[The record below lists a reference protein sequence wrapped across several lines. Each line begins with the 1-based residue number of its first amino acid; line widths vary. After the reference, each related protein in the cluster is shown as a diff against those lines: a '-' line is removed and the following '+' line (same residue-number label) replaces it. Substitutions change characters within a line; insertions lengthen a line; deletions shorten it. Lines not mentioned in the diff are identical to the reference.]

1 MHTSTV
7 RDDALLES
15 ATHDADLHTLS
26 EVIEHAGH
34 LLPAQGPITVF
45 IHHNTLHG
53 FEDLP
58 FNEAVQKAAYVFGCQ
73 PYLSEDRYRQELMR
87 GRIRFAEL
95 KEALEHDL
103 GDRAGEKVPC
113 FGTRL
118 DLRLAM
124 LQNPLRTG
132 PTEELV
138 WYVAEANALRRIR
151 RDVSAADRAR
161 LIAETRRWVIR
172 DLRGFDE
179 TSRNGSSNPAGDR
192 TIPDSLAELLF
203 RFGKSKMEYWS
214 DEDWESLTL
223 QALWRVCCD
232 GVRDIPS
239 FTTPPPLAVR
249 HRDVLL
255 EATGVDTDL
264 LVDDRLI
271 PLSAAF
277 LDQGFAHWQLPRR
290 DEGFYRAFCSLY
302 RLPWGPPDRWMR
314 GLAEEVGRL
323 LDEGIGPLE
332 SALESLRIL
341 GVAKEEWERY
351 VSATLLALRGW
362 AGMVR
367 QIEARGDRVVRPV
380 PQGSLVEFL
389 AIRLLLDRFAVAYT
403 ARSSLGIKTPVR
415 EFWRLARGWVDP
427 QWPLS
432 VEQRAFPVFQL
443 AQISGLSP
451 DVLYRLDKQE
461 WRTILQEIDSFSGL
475 ERRRVFHLAYERRF
489 YTQTADAVA
498 LHVRHPAPT
507 PSQPRFQAIFC
518 IDEREESLRRHVEE
532 LAPDATTFGTAGFFS
547 VAMYYRGVA
556 DAHFVPLC
564 PGVIRPGHWVA
575 EQVIDSHEQA
585 HQLRQKTRRALGMAS
600 FRFNVG
606 SRSLAP
612 GALLTA
618 VVGVLASIPLVARTL
633 LPRFTSRIS
642 RKLGRF
648 VESPPLTRL
657 QLERT
662 EEPPGE
668 EGGRLGFTLD
678 EMTDIGEKVL
688 REIGLTAGFSRLVFV
703 IGHGSSSLNNPHE
716 SAYDCGACGGA
727 RGGPNGRAL
736 AQMLNDGRV
745 RERLAGRGLV
755 VPAETYFVGGMHN
768 TSSDTLAF
776 FDLDLLPE
784 SHLAEFSQ
792 VREIFT
798 AACERNAHE
807 RSRRFESASLS
818 LSYGA
823 AHQHVE
829 ARSEDLAQVRPELGH
844 ATNALCIVGRRE
856 KTRGLFLDRRAFL
869 CSYDPTQDDTN
880 GTILTQNLKAVF
892 PVCAGINLEYYFSYV
907 DNVGWGSGSKL
918 PHNVV
923 ALLGVMEGALSDLR
937 TGLPWQMVEIH
948 EPVRIMFIIETTVE
962 AMLQIMDRNE
972 GIGKLCRNRW
982 VRLAVLDPAT
992 GELSLFQ
999 LGGFRPY
1006 QPQAGVLP
1014 KAASSVDWYRGW
1026 RDHLEFAEI
1035 EGQL

>member
-1 MHTSTV
+1 MRSRICRST
-7 RDDALLES
+7 RRS
-15 ATHDADLHTLS
+15 R
-26 EVIEHAGH
+26 
-34 LLPAQGPITVF
+34 
-45 IHHNTLHG
+45 
-53 FEDLP
+53 
-58 FNEAVQKAAYVFGCQ
+58 KAAHVFGCQ
-73 PYLSEDRYRQELMR
+73 PYLSEDRYRQELRR

-132 PTEELV
+132 PTDELV

-179 TSRNGSSNPAGDR
+179 TSRHGSSEPEGDR
-192 TIPDSLAELLF
+192 RIPDSLAELLF

-214 DEDWESLTL
+214 DEDWEGLTL

-232 GVRDIPS
+232 GVRDIPA
-239 FTTPPPLAVR
+239 FTTPAPLAIR

-271 PLSAAF
+271 PFCAAF
-277 LDQGFAHWQLPRR
+277 LDQGFAHWELPRR

-302 RLPWGPPDRWMR
+302 RLPWGPPDRWMG
-314 GLAEEVGRL
+314 GLAEEAGRL

-332 SALESLRIL
+332 SVLESLRIL
-341 GVAKEEWERY
+341 GVAEEEWERY
-351 VSATLLALRGW
+351 LSATFLVLRGW

-403 ARSSLGIKTPVR
+403 ARTSLGIKTPVR

-427 QWPLS
+427 QWPHS

-451 DVLYRLDKQE
+451 DVLYRLNKQE

-518 IDEREESLRRHVEE
+518 LDEREESIRRHIEE
-532 LAPDATTFGTAGFFS
+532 LAPDAATFGTAGFFS

-564 PGVIRPGHWVA
+564 PGVIRPGHWVV
-575 EQVIDSHEQA
+575 ERVIDSDEQA
-585 HQLRQKTRRALGMAS
+585 HQFRQKTRRALGMAS

-606 SRSLAP
+606 SRSLTL

-633 LPRFTSRIS
+633 FPRYTSRFS
-642 RKLGRF
+642 RTLGRF
-648 VESPPLTRL
+648 VGSTPLTRL

-662 EEPPGE
+662 DGAPGPE
-668 EGGRLGFTLD
+668 TGHLGYTVD
-678 EMTDIGEKVL
+678 EMTKIAEKVL
-688 REIGLTAGFSRLVFV
+688 REIGLTSGFSRLVFV
-703 IGHGSSSLNNPHE
+703 FGHGSTSLNNPHE
-716 SAYDCGACGGA
+716 SAHDCGACGGA
-727 RGGPNGRAL
+727 RGGPNARAL
-736 AQMLNDGRV
+736 AQMLNDSRI
-745 RERLAGRGLV
+745 RERLAQGGLSI
-755 VPAETYFVGGMHN
+755 PAETFFIGGMHN
-768 TSSDTLAF
+768 TSNETLTF
-776 FDLDLLPE
+776 YDLDLLPE
-784 SHLAEFSQ
+784 SHRSEFESVQ
-792 VREIFT
+792 RILEE
-798 AACERNAHE
+798 ACERNAHE
-807 RSRRFESASLS
+807 RSRRFQSAPLS
-818 LSYGA
+818 LSFAGA
-823 AHQHVE
+823 RQHVE
-829 ARSEDLAQVRPELGH
+829 TGRKTWRRSGPSGGTRPTPS
-844 ATNALCIVGRRE
+844 ASWVG
-856 KTRGLFLDRRAFL
+856 A
-869 CSYDPTQDDTN
+869 
-880 GTILTQNLKAVF
+880 
-892 PVCAGINLEYYFSYV
+892 
-907 DNVGWGSGSKL
+907 SG
-918 PHNVV
+918 
-923 ALLGVMEGALSDLR
+923 R
-937 TGLPWQMVEIH
+937 
-948 EPVRIMFIIETTVE
+948 
-962 AMLQIMDRNE
+962 
-972 GIGKLCRNRW
+972 
-982 VRLAVLDPAT
+982 
-992 GELSLFQ
+992 
-999 LGGFRPY
+999 
-1006 QPQAGVLP
+1006 
-1014 KAASSVDWYRGW
+1014 AASSSTGERFSPPTI
-1026 RDHLEFAEI
+1026 RPRTTPKTTS
-1035 EGQL
+1035 

>member
-1 MHTSTV
+1 MHTSTI

-45 IHHNTLHG
+45 IHHNTLHA

-58 FNEAVQKAAYVFGCQ
+58 FNAAVKKAAHVFGCQ
-73 PYLSEDRYRQELMR
+73 PYLSEDRYRQELRR

-132 PTEELV
+132 PTDELV

-172 DLRGFDE
+172 DLRGFGE
-179 TSRNGSSNPAGDR
+179 MSRNGSSEPEGDR
-192 TIPDSLAELLF
+192 RIPDSLAELLF

-214 DEDWESLTL
+214 DEDWEGLTL

-232 GVRDIPS
+232 GVRDIPA
-239 FTTPPPLAVR
+239 FTTPAPLAIR

-271 PLSAAF
+271 PFSAAF
-277 LDQGFAHWQLPRR
+277 LDQGFARWELPRR
-290 DEGFYRAFCSLY
+290 DEGFYRSFCSLY

-314 GLAEEVGRL
+314 KLAEEVGRL
-323 LDEGIGPLE
+323 QDEGIGPLE

-351 VSATLLALRGW
+351 LSATLLALRGW

-403 ARSSLGIKTPVR
+403 ARTSLGIKTPVR

-427 QWPLS
+427 QWPHS

-451 DVLYRLDKQE
+451 DVLYRLNKQE

-518 IDEREESLRRHVEE
+518 IDEREESIRRHIEE
-532 LAPDATTFGTAGFFS
+532 LAPDAATFGTAGFFS

-575 EQVIDSHEQA
+575 ERVIDSDEHA

-600 FRFNVG
+600 FQFNVG
-606 SRSLAP
+606 SRSLTL

-633 LPRFTSRIS
+633 FPRYTSRFN
-642 RKLGRF
+642 RTLGRF
-648 VESPPLTRL
+648 VGSTPLTRL

-662 EEPPGE
+662 DGAPGPE
-668 EGGRLGFTLD
+668 TGQLGYTVD
-678 EMTDIGEKVL
+678 EMTKIAEKVL
-688 REIGLTAGFSRLVFV
+688 RELGMTSGFSRLVFV
-703 IGHGSSSLNNPHE
+703 FGHGSTSLNNPHE
-716 SAYDCGACGGA
+716 SAHDCGACGGA
-727 RGGPNGRAL
+727 RGGPNARAL
-736 AQMLNDGRV
+736 AQMLNDSRI
-745 RERLAGRGLV
+745 RERLAQGGLSI
-755 VPAETYFVGGMHN
+755 PAETFFIGGMHN
-768 TSSDTLAF
+768 TSTETLTF
-776 FDLDLLPE
+776 YDLDLLPE
-784 SHLAEFSQ
+784 SHRSELESVQ
-792 VREIFT
+792 RILE
-798 AACERNAHE
+798 AACERNSHE
-807 RSRRFESASLS
+807 RSRRFQSAPLS
-818 LSYGA
+818 LSFAGA
-823 AHQHVE
+823 RQHVE
-829 ARSEDLAQVRPELGH
+829 TRAEDLAQVRPEWGH
-844 ATNALCIVGRRE
+844 ATNAICIVGRRE
-856 KTRGLFLDRRAFL
+856 RTRGLFLDRRAFL
-869 CSYDPTQDDTN
+869 TSYDPTQDDAEN
-880 GTILTQNLKAVF
+880 NILTRILQAVF

-907 DNVGWGSGSKL
+907 DNTGWGSGTKL
-918 PHNVV
+918 PHNVA
-923 ALLGVMEGALSDLR
+923 ALLGVMDGAASDLR

-948 EPVRIMFIIETTVE
+948 EPVRILFIIETTVE

-992 GELSLFQ
+992 GQLSLFQ

-1035 EGQL
+1035 EGQP